1 MRRAILSSILVFLL
15 CGVVSAS
22 DLSEAMDTNLSFT
35 TFGSADWFGQF
46 SAFYN
51 DGDAAQSGDVF
62 DGQESWMQT
71 AVSGEGIITFYWK
84 VSSEQNYDFLEFYID
99 GVIQDQ
105 ISGPQDWQQMI
116 YTLDSGSHTLE
127 WRYFKDGSVSD
138 GSDCGWVNKLEWVP
152 THRPDPLSEALD
164 TDLRFTTGGGKDWFG
179 QSAFSYYDGDAAQ
192 SGSIWHRSISH
203 NQESWMQTILSGAG
217 TVSFYWKVS
226 SEHNYDFLEFYIDGV
241 IQDQISGLM
250 NWQQKVYTINTSGLH
265 TLEWVYIKDASV
277 SDDSDCGWVDQVE
290 WDGGPQPTLP
300 LDAWL
305 NINSS
310 YYDSCCGEDSAQH
323 SLAYALEGISSW
335 EHSVNHTHWFI
346 LDLGETYNIKKVK
359 GCSNG
364 HNAGYWD
371 PNNVNIYVSDDKSN
385 WGTAVATGI
394 SKWKTA
400 YCCINEFGEPYSPGE
415 EVILQ
420 EVDTTPKNGRYIKVE
435 ITETLDSGNDLVFG
449 RGISDFAFKIFDAYG
464 NIASTSPSYKE
475 SISMIPEE
483 SGFPLGDNIDD

>member
-1 MRRAILSSILVFLL
+1 MRRTILSLVLVFLL

-22 DLSEAMDTNLSFT
+22 ELSEAMDTSLSFT
-35 TFGSADWFGQF
+35 TFGRAGWFGQ
-46 SAFYN
+46 SSTFYN

-71 AVSGEGIITFYWK
+71 TLSGAEKVSFYWK

-99 GVIQDQ
+99 GVIQGQ
-105 ISGPQDWQQMI
+105 ISGSQDWQQMT

-127 WRYFKDGSVSD
+127 WRYFKDRSVSD
-138 GSDCGWVNKLEWVP
+138 DSDCGWVDKLECVP
-152 THRPDPLSEALD
+152 TPALAPDPLSEAMD
-164 TDLRFTTGGGKDWFG
+164 TTLSFSTGGRADWFG
-179 QSAFSYYDGDAAQ
+179 QAAFSYYDGDAAQ
-192 SGSIWHRSISH
+192 SGSIWHSTIWH
-203 NQESWMQTILSGAG
+203 NQESWMQTTLRGAG

-226 SEHNYDFLEFYIDGV
+226 SEQNYDFLEFCIDGV
-241 IQDQISGLM
+241 VQDQISGSQD
-250 NWQQKVYTINTSGLH
+250 WQQMIYTLDSGLH
-265 TLEWVYIKDASV
+265 TLEWRYFKDGSI

-290 WDGGPQPTLP
+290 WDGGPQPKLP

-310 YYDSCCGEDSAQH
+310 HYDSCCGEENAQH
-323 SLAYALEGISSW
+323 SLANALEGINSW
-335 EHSVNHTHWFI
+335 EHFVNHTHWFI
-346 LDLGETYNIKKVK
+346 LDLGKTYNIKKVK

-364 HNAGYWD
+364 FNAGYWD

-394 SKWKTA
+394 SIWKTA
-400 YCCINEFGEPYSPGE
+400 YCCTNEFGEPYRPGE

-435 ITETLDSGNDLVFG
+435 ITETLDSDNNLVFG
-449 RGISDFAFKIFDAYG
+449 RATSDFAFKIFDAYG
-464 NIASTSPSYKE
+464 SIASTSPS
-475 SISMIPEE
+475 
-483 SGFPLGDNIDD
+483 DDLSKAMDTTLSLSTGGSAN